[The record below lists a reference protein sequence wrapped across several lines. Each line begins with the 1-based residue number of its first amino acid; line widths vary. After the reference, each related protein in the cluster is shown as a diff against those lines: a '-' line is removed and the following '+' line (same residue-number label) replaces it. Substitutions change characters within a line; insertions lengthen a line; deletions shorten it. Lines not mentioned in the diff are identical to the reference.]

1 MSQNVDDTPRAGSFT
16 NGQLAKQ
23 LWPLF
28 RPWIPQFTTA
38 LLLLM
43 FAQSLLILGPWL
55 IKQAI
60 DVDIAGKDRIG
71 LYRTVSLYLLVQ
83 LTHLVTSYGVRN
95 WLESVGQRMMVE
107 IRRQLVDHLID
118 LPLAFHDRVTPG
130 QLMSRVES
138 DTQSLRVLFTTTT
151 VTLLGDALLF
161 VGMFVVMYVCS
172 VRLTMLCA
180 IVLPVMGVMTYHFQG
195 QIHPIF
201 VRVRKINSLVAS
213 RLTEFLQTMP
223 VIQAF
228 ARERWAIAD
237 FQERNLEKFNTQI
250 GGEWQILLWWNGVR
264 FLQNFA
270 IAIVLGMG
278 GYWSLSGAVTIGTLV
293 MFLAF
298 IRRFFQPLQR
308 LSEQLAMIQKA
319 FASAERLFLLLGQ
332 QQSIPNPTAAKP
344 WPNAGCEV
352 VFEQVWF
359 RYECPTPCD
368 HEELADVPDSKD
380 SIAVDSASEDWILKD
395 VSFRIPSRQCFA
407 IVGPTGC
414 GKTTLVNL
422 LMRFYDPQRGRI
434 LIDGT
439 NIRELSKETLR
450 RRFGIVTQDI
460 YLFWGDL
467 SENMTLGHNYSED
480 SLRTAARLT
489 LSDRF
494 IAKMPGGFEAELSER
509 GGNLSVGQR
518 QLLSFT
524 RAILRDPQLLIL
536 DEATSAVDPATE
548 AAIAEVTDRIMRDRT
563 SLVIAHRLSTI
574 RNADRILVLEDGRV
588 VQQGTHDELMEVD
601 GKYRELQALQ
611 HVEASSQP

>member
-1 MSQNVDDTPRAGSFT
+1 MSRNQDDTPRAGKFT
-16 NGQLAKQ
+16 NRELLSK

-28 RPWIPQFTTA
+28 RPWITQFATA
-38 LLLLM
+38 LFLLM
-43 FAQSLLILGPWL
+43 VAQALLILGPWL
-55 IKQAI
+55 IKRAI
-60 DVDIAGKDRIG
+60 DVDIADKDRVG
-71 LYRTVSLYLLVQ
+71 LQRTVLLYLLVQ
-83 LTHLVTSYGVRN
+83 LAHLVTSYGVRN
-95 WLESVGQRMMVE
+95 WLESVGQRMMAGL
-107 IRRQLVDHLID
+107 RCQLVDHLVD
-118 LPLAFHDRVTPG
+118 LPLAFHDRMTPG

-138 DTQSLRVLFTTTT
+138 DTQALRVLFTTTA

-161 VGMFVVMYVCS
+161 IGMFVVMFACS
-172 VRLTMLCA
+172 IRLTLLCA
-180 IVLPVMGVMTYHFQG
+180 VVLPVMGVMTYHFQG

-201 VRVRKINSLVAS
+201 VRVRKLNSLVAS
-213 RLTEFLQTMP
+213 RLTEFLQAMP

-237 FQERNLEKFNTQI
+237 FQKRNFEKYDTQV

-278 GYWSLSGAVTIGTLV
+278 GYWSLGGAVSVGTLV

-319 FASAERLFLLLGQ
+319 FASAERLFLLLGEPQ
-332 QQSIPNPTAAKP
+332 TLPAPEKAKP

-352 VFEQVWF
+352 VFENVWF
-359 RYECPTPCD
+359 RYER
-368 HEELADVPDSKD
+368 HETDAAGDSNEDNASDLAKSPN
-380 SIAVDSASEDWILKD
+380 AVDGDDDWVLRD
-395 VSFRIPSRQCFA
+395 VSFRVPSRKCFA
-407 IVGPTGC
+407 IVGPTGS
-414 GKTTLVNL
+414 GKTTMISL

-439 NIRELSKETLR
+439 DIREMEKEELR
-450 RRFGIVTQDI
+450 RRIGVVMQDI

-467 SENMTLGHNYSED
+467 SENMTLGREYSNDAIRE
-480 SLRTAARLT
+480 AARLT

-494 IAKMPGGFEAELSER
+494 IENMPGGFAAELSER

-524 RAILRDPQLLIL
+524 RAVLRDPQLMIL

-548 AAIAEVTDRIMRDRT
+548 SAIAEVTERIMRDRT
-563 SLVIAHRLSTI
+563 SIVIAHRLSTI
-574 RNADRILVLEDGRV
+574 RNADHILVLVDGRIE
-588 VQQGTHDELMEVD
+588 QQGTHDELMD
-601 GKYRELQALQ
+601 LGGTYRELQSLQ
-611 HVEASSQP
+611 QVEAAG